1 MTLKETKNMIYAI
14 LGVDVNDSEGSI
26 YKKTESYIPYVI
38 DSAAKKVAS
47 YTRCIKK
54 SAVLSFSSENGK
66 MSASLPSDFASFCYV
81 KAGRIYGREHFEI
94 ISGKIRTQ
102 TLGSCTAELV
112 YAAFP
117 ETVDASMKEE
127 TELSLPEDALL
138 AVCYGAAMEICTN
151 IYPSD
156 VQRYMRI
163 ATEYDERM
171 SALITAAAEANS
183 VANSFFFS
191 TRGVFI

>member
-14 LGVDVNDSEGSI
+14 LDVDTTPSEGSV
-26 YKKTESYIPYVI
+26 YERVESYIPYVL

-47 YTRCIKK
+47 YTRCVKK
-54 SAVLSFSSENGK
+54 SAMLSFSSENG
-66 MSASLPSDFASFCYV
+66 MMCAFLPEDFAAFCYV
-81 KAGRIYGREHFEI
+81 KAGKIYGREHFEI

-102 TLGSCTAELV
+102 TLGAGTAELV

-117 ETVDASMKEE
+117 ETIDASTQEE
-127 TELSLPEDALL
+127 TKLSLPDDALL

-171 SALITAAAEANS
+171 SALITTAAETNT
-183 VANSFFFS
+183 VANAFFS
-191 TRGVFI
+191 RARGVFI